1 MRLKQVIFMLAL
13 VALVSGCSH
22 RLYWLEMTP
31 EKQVLDGYD
40 EDQALRDHVAKLAK
54 GPSVKGQHCTW
65 FTMSAAGMETTR
77 RSAYAD
83 AMGKA
88 GPPYDAL
95 VDVLQTSISYPPLPL
110 YCVSLEGT
118 AVKNETQYATKTSD
132 GTQSRRVSPKE
143 SKP

>member
-1 MRLKQVIFMLAL
+1 MLIL

-31 EKQVLDGYD
+31 ENQVLEGYD

-54 GPSVKGQHCTW
+54 GPAVKGQNCTW
-65 FTMSAAGMETTR
+65 FTMSTSGMETTR

-83 AMGKA
+83 AIEKA

-95 VDVLQTSISYPPLPL
+95 VDVRQTSISYPPLPL
-110 YCVSLEGT
+110 YCVLLEGT
-118 AVKNETQYATKTSD
+118 AVKNETQYATTKSSTWNAKPQ
-132 GTQSRRVSPKE
+132 GK
-143 SKP
+143 SK